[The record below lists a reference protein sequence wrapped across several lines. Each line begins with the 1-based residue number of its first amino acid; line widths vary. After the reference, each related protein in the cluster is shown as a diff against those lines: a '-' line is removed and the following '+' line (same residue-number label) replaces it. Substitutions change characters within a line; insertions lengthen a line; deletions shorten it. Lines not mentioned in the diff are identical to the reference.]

1 MRTNVRR
8 RHRTWIFSMC
18 MATLGWAVWWVTL
31 VVAHFSSGD
40 ATDLRLSSWL
50 AGAFAA
56 IGFAAAIWGIRA
68 KLAWILFMLIPMF
81 ANASLLAMPLV
92 LKSMRF
98 FDSGVHAQQ
107 PMDPSSR

>member
-18 MATLGWAVWWVTL
+18 MASVGWAVWWVTL
-31 VVAHFSSGD
+31 VAAHFSREH
-40 ATDLRLSSWL
+40 APDLRLSCWL

-56 IGFAAAIWGIRA
+56 VGLLAAIWGIRA

-92 LKSMRF
+92 LSSLRF
-98 FDSGVHAQQ
+98 FDSSVRAEASM
-107 PMDPSSR
+107 PPSTR